1 MTYIVYADVLFLYHV
16 LIYLA
21 LFFMVQTI
29 LGQTIRI
36 SRTLLWTILM
46 AALSIG
52 IFLTTRS
59 NSFLYYILYGTC
71 CFFMTYFFTKCCR
84 MHASQI
90 VILLT
95 VIGCCI
101 WLAGMLELFR
111 VRSSNTLHNPL
122 FFGACIISILLCRI
136 FRCLYERHTTKKKDY
151 VVELVFP
158 DKTIRANAFLDTGN
172 RLKDPYTRQPAII
185 IDYQLLKQYL
195 PEQSYAYLEQ
205 YHKTGR
211 FSYTKMSG
219 NDTLNFY
226 PIPYHTIGNRF
237 SLMPAITIPKLVY
250 ENEHTVIYAVTAGIS
265 RESFFE
271 NRYDVLLNEKLQPIK
286 EEPA

>member
-1 MTYIVYADVLFLYHV
+1 MTNIVYADVLFLYHV
-16 LIYLA
+16 LINLT

-46 AALSIG
+46 AALSTG
-52 IFLTTRS
+52 IFGITRS
-59 NSFLYYILYGTC
+59 NSFLYYILYGIC

-84 MHASQI
+84 AHASQI
-90 VILLT
+90 VVLLT

-111 VRSSNTLHNPL
+111 VQSRHALHNPL
-122 FFGACIISILLCRI
+122 FFEACIISILLCRI
-136 FRCLYERHTTKKKDY
+136 VRCLYERRAAKKKNY

-172 RLKDPYTRQPAII
+172 RLKNPYTNKPAIV
-185 IDYQLLKQYL
+185 IDYHLLKQYL
-195 PEQSYAYLEQ
+195 PEQSYAYLVQ
-205 YHKTGR
+205 YHKTGH
-211 FSYTKMSG
+211 FSYTKMNG
-219 NDTLNFY
+219 NGTLSFY
-226 PIPYHTIGNRF
+226 PLPYHTIGNRF
-237 SLMPAITIPKLVY
+237 SFMPAITVPKLVY
-250 ENEHTVIYAVTAGIS
+250 KNEHAVIYAVTAGIS

-271 NRYDVLLNEKLQPIK
+271 NQYDVLLNEKLQPIK
-286 EEPA
+286 EEPV